1 MAHPDAAAEPAAI
14 VPHARLATID
24 LARGCAV
31 LGILVINVTTIAG
44 PGIASMTPDWHG
56 HAAPRDWIAFVA
68 TWLLFEGKMRA
79 IFATLFGASLALVLD
94 RDDGPQAAVRQMRR
108 LFWLGVFGYLHFLL
122 FWWGDIL
129 FTYAIAGMIALLFRD
144 LAPWRSIGLGL
155 AAFALVALIA
165 AGEVWWL
172 VDLSRQVVAGTATAQ
187 GAATVAEFERAV
199 MAEGATRAAEYDMG
213 FGEAIAYRIAH
224 HPAFPFRM
232 ASDAVFEALPLML
245 IGMGLARTGFFADR
259 WRRRHLWWI
268 AGVGG
273 TIGLAWY
280 GTMALYAASQG
291 FAITPVA
298 LFAFRFGMIGRL
310 AMAAAYL
317 ALLALFGGAL
327 SRTRLGQRVVDAGRL
342 AFSNYLGSTI
352 LMTFLFHGWGLGLA
366 SREFGHAALMLFVL
380 LGWGVMLGWST
391 PWRQRFGA
399 GPLERLW
406 RWLAGRRASPA

>member
-1 MAHPDAAAEPAAI
+1 MADDAAQAKAIEPQGRI
-14 VPHARLATID
+14 ATID
-24 LARGCAV
+24 IARGCAV

-56 HAAPRDWIAFVA
+56 HAGLRDWIAFIT

-94 RDDGPQAAVRQMRR
+94 RDDSPQAVLRQVRR

-144 LAPWRSIGLGL
+144 LAPWRAIGLGL
-155 AAFALVALIA
+155 AAFVLVALIA

-172 VDLSRQVVAGTATAQ
+172 VDLSRQVVAGIASTED
-187 GAATVAEFERAV
+187 AATVARFEQAV
-199 MAEGATRAAEYDMG
+199 MAEGATRMAEYAMG
-213 FGEAIAYRIAH
+213 FGEAIAYRLAE

-245 IGMGLARTGFFADR
+245 IGMGLARSGFFAGR
-259 WRRRHLWWI
+259 WRRRQLWLI
-268 AGVGG
+268 AGLGG
-273 TIGLAWY
+273 TVGLAWY
-280 GTMALYAASQG
+280 GAMALYAAAQG

-310 AMAAAYL
+310 AMAASYL
-317 ALLALFGGAL
+317 ALLALFAQAL
-327 SRTRLGQRVVDAGRL
+327 AGTGLGRRLADAGRM
-342 AFSNYLGSTI
+342 AFSNYLGCTV
-352 LMTFLFHGWGLGLA
+352 LMTFLFHEWGLGLA
-366 SREFGHAALMLFVL
+366 SREFGHATLMLFVA
-380 LGWGVMLGWST
+380 LGWAAMLGWST
-391 PWRQRFGA
+391 PWLARFGM

-406 RWLAGRRASPA
+406 RWLAGRRNTSPA

>member
-1 MAHPDAAAEPAAI
+1 MADHAAQAQAI
-14 VPHARLATID
+14 GPQGRIATID

-56 HAAPRDWIAFVA
+56 HAAPRDWFAFIA
-68 TWLLFEGKMRA
+68 TWLFFEGKMRA
-79 IFATLFGASLALVLD
+79 IFAMLFGASLALVLD
-94 RDDGPQAAVRQMRR
+94 RDDSPQALLRQVRR
-108 LFWLGVFGYLHFLL
+108 LVWLGVFGYLHFLL

-144 LAPWRSIGLGL
+144 LSAGRLIGLGL
-155 AAFALVALIA
+155 AGFVLVALIA

-172 VDLSRQVVAGTATAQ
+172 VELSRQVVAGTATAQ
-187 GAATVAEFERAV
+187 DAATVGEFEHAV
-199 MAEGATRAAEYDMG
+199 MAEGATRMAEYAMG
-213 FGEAIAYRIAH
+213 FGEAIAYRLAE

-245 IGMGLARTGFFADR
+245 IGAGLARSGFFAGR
-259 WRRRHLWWI
+259 WSRRTLWLI
-268 AGVGG
+268 AGTGSAV
-273 TIGLAWY
+273 GLAWY
-280 GTMALYAASQG
+280 GAMAVYAGAQG

-317 ALLALFGGAL
+317 ALLALFGQAL
-327 SRTRLGQRVVDAGRL
+327 AGTALGRRVADAGRM
-342 AFSNYLGSTI
+342 AFSNYLGTTV

-366 SREFGHAALMLFVL
+366 TREFGHATLMLFVL
-380 LGWGVMLGWST
+380 LGWAIMLGWSG
-391 PWRQRFGA
+391 PWRARFGA

-406 RWLAGRRASPA
+406 RWLAGRRDPAVT